1 MTSYSARFAN
11 EVGQTLPSANPARWP
26 NLTRLLALLAAWTT
40 IGLFYLS
47 QDVARRYFFGD
58 PKPWR
63 EATYWIVRSCVL
75 AAFTPAILWLGRR
88 WPIERPLRLT
98 RSLQHLLASVCF
110 SVAAVAAETT
120 ILLRVGDL
128 EALSLSGSY
137 RRSLMILLV
146 FVFHANVIIY
156 WAIIGIQSGLRYY
169 RKFQERE
176 QQALRLELHASELK
190 AQLVDSQLSALKMQL
205 QPHFLFNTLNAIMVL
220 VRQQRSSAAE
230 ETLARFSD
238 LLRAVLS
245 DMDSQEVPLSRE
257 LEYVRLYLSIEQVR
271 FSDRLQVRVEIDA
284 DVDILDAAVPH
295 LGLQPIVENA
305 VRHGIAMVLRAGLI
319 GIRAARCGAPIDDHH
334 HRQWSGHARL
344 GRRRPKGI
352 GLSNTRARLQ
362 QLYGGLASL
371 TIAPGERG
379 GTAVSILIPFH
390 ILQ

>member
-190 AQLVDSQLSALKMQL
+190 AQLVDSQLSALKMQPSAPFSL
-205 QPHFLFNTLNAIMVL
+205 QYPQRHHGFGAPTALQRGGRDSRPV
-220 VRQQRSSAAE
+220 QRSAARRPERHGFTRSPAQPRAGICSALSVYRAGP
-230 ETLARFSD
+230 
-238 LLRAVLS
+238 LLRSPPGRNRRRCGHTGCRRAPPGPS
-245 DMDSQEVPLSRE
+245 TDRRE
-257 LEYVRLYLSIEQVR
+257 RSPAWYCDECCARP
-271 FSDRLQVRVEIDA
+271 DRHPCFAL
-284 DVDILDAAVPH
+284 
-295 LGLQPIVENA
+295 
-305 VRHGIAMVLRAGLI
+305 
-319 GIRAARCGAPIDDHH
+319 GAPIEHH
-334 HRQWSGHARL
+334 HHGQWSGHARL
-344 GRRRPKGI
+344 GRRRR
-352 GLSNTRARLQ
+352 TRASDYPTHARVYNNCMAAL
-362 QLYGGLASL
+362 
-371 TIAPGERG
+371 R
-379 GTAVSILIPFH
+379 V
-390 ILQ
+390 